1 MSASVLPRL
10 AYSCFLTKEPGIPV
24 PRDLRPEPL
33 LKAFPDLAICDH
45 RPLPAG
51 TGCWTPLGILSLSA
65 GEGLVPS
72 FQSTQTWTGQA
83 TLRFETSEGQLT
95 LLPVTFGGDG
105 SAPKPAEAPDPSL
118 PTLTQGLDGVIA
130 KATQD
135 LTVSLRLEGDP
146 GALLLSFKALLGP
159 TGDTGG
165 SRGKRKA
172 AELPP
177 VLKWRKGGD
186 AARHRCSPTSLRM
199 VLEGWGEAVPERFYE
214 TCRHGAFDRFF
225 GLWPQNLAALQRYS
239 ATECSNFFLPRPG

>member
-1 MSASVLPRL
+1 M
-10 AYSCFLTKEPGIPV
+10 

-83 TLRFETSEGQLT
+83 TLRFGNLRGAANPAARNLRWGRQC
-95 LLPVTFGGDG
+95 
-105 SAPKPAEAPDPSL
+105 PKPAEAPDPSL

-146 GALLLSFKALLGP
+146 GALLLSFTKRSWDQPATPEAPGESARLLSFP
-159 TGDTGG
+159 PFSNGG
-165 SRGKRKA
+165 RG
-172 AELPP
+172 
-177 VLKWRKGGD
+177 
-186 AARHRCSPTSLRM
+186 
-199 VLEGWGEAVPERFYE
+199 
-214 TCRHGAFDRFF
+214 
-225 GLWPQNLAALQRYS
+225 
-239 ATECSNFFLPRPG
+239 

>member
-105 SAPKPAEAPDPSL
+105 SAP
-118 PTLTQGLDGVIA
+118 
-130 KATQD
+130 
-135 LTVSLRLEGDP
+135 
-146 GALLLSFKALLGP
+146 
-159 TGDTGG
+159 
-165 SRGKRKA
+165 
-172 AELPP
+172 
-177 VLKWRKGGD
+177 
-186 AARHRCSPTSLRM
+186 
-199 VLEGWGEAVPERFYE
+199 
-214 TCRHGAFDRFF
+214 
-225 GLWPQNLAALQRYS
+225 
-239 ATECSNFFLPRPG
+239 